1 MTSRRHF
8 ALSTIEQAL
17 LGALALGLLA
27 MLSFPAARSV
37 GASFG
42 WLPFW
47 LVVLPASAWFTA
59 WRLRLRE
66 AAVRARRPLASVHAI
81 AGARDSRARASQRLR
96 HAA

>member
-1 MTSRRHF
+1 MTSRRHPPL
-8 ALSTIEQAL
+8 ATIEQAL
-17 LGALALGLLA
+17 LGALALGLVA

-47 LVVLPASAWFTA
+47 LVVLPASAWCTA
-59 WRLRLRE
+59 RRLRLRE
-66 AAVRARRPLASVHAI
+66 AALRVQRPLASVHAI
-81 AGARDSRARASQRLR
+81 AGARDSRGRAPQRLR